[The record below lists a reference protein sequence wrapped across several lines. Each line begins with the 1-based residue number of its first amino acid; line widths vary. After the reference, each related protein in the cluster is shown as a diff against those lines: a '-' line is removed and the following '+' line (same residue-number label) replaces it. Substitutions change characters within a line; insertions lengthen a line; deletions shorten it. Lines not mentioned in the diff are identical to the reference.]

1 MAAVVFFDLD
11 GTLLDESALP
21 GAVRGACELVSA
33 ATGVD
38 VDRLLEAN
46 TATWQELWPELEE
59 EWMLGRVDDDE
70 VGERSW
76 SGTLARCGIRDSSL
90 VRTAVATYRELE
102 RRAHRIY
109 PEVPA
114 VLDSVRRSGHR
125 IGLITNG
132 ASGMQRGK
140 LAAVGLSTAF
150 DPTVV
155 SSEVGVRKPDP
166 GIFEHALVQAAVGP
180 ADAWHVGDNPWVD
193 VRGAAAAGL
202 RTVWV
207 NRTGL
212 EQPADAPRADLEV
225 TTLDGL
231 PGLLCVRTPGTSSR
245 RTG

>member
-21 GAVRGACELVSA
+21 GAVRGACELVSR
-33 ATGVD
+33 ATGVG
-38 VDRLLEAN
+38 VDRLVEAN

-59 EWMLGRVDDDE
+59 EWMLGGVDDEE

-76 SGTLARCGIRDSSL
+76 SGTLERCGIPDPSL
-90 VRTAVATYRELE
+90 VRAAVARYRDLE

-114 VLDSVRRSGHR
+114 VLDAVRRSGHR

-140 LAAVGLSTAF
+140 LAAVGLSTTF

-166 GIFEHALVQAAVGP
+166 GIFEHALVQAAAEP

-193 VRGAAAAGL
+193 VCGAAAAGL

-212 EQPADAPRADLEV
+212 ERPADVPRADLEV
-225 TTLDGL
+225 ASLDEL
-231 PGLLCVRTPGTSSR
+231 PGLLRDQNPR
-245 RTG
+245 